1 MATELV
7 SIFIYPGFMFAVL
20 LGLLYRGV
28 DRKLTARFQN
38 RIGPP
43 IWQAYYD
50 FIKLMSK
57 ETIIPKG
64 TSALFM
70 FSPVLAVAALFTLTA
85 SLPIFGSVAFP
96 TLDNVILVIYLILLS
111 SVFIAFAGLASNEAF
126 GSIGAIR
133 KITQMIAIEFP
144 FLVVLFTA
152 VYVAGSLSLSEI
164 VSYQL
169 ANGLFALSL
178 PLGLFVFFLA
188 TLGSV
193 HKKPFDVPD
202 AKQEIV
208 AGLYTEYS
216 GAGLAL
222 FELAHA
228 LKFYIM
234 ISLMIVLFFGGA
246 ATIWLFLLKFFII
259 GILLSLI
266 SAVLARLKIDQL
278 FRFFWL
284 LAGPLAIIELARVM
298 LL

>member
-1 MATELV
+1 MINILT
-7 SIFIYPGFMFAVL
+7 SIFIYPGFLFAVL
-20 LGLLYRGV
+20 LGMLYRGV

-57 ETIIPKG
+57 ETIVPKG

-70 FSPVLAVAALFTLTA
+70 LSPVLAVAALFTLTA
-85 SLPIFGSVAFP
+85 SLPVFGSVAVP

-111 SVFIAFAGLASNEAF
+111 SVFVAFAGLASNEAF
-126 GSIGAIR
+126 GAIGAIR
-133 KITQMIAIEFP
+133 KITQMIAVELPLLI
-144 FLVVLFTA
+144 VLFAA
-152 VYVAGSLSLSEI
+152 VYAAGSLSLSEI

-169 ANGLFALSL
+169 SNGIFALSL
-178 PLGLFVFFLA
+178 PIGLVVFFLA

-193 HKKPFDVPD
+193 HKKPFDIPD

-208 AGLYTEYS
+208 AGFYTEYS

-222 FELAHA
+222 FELVHA

-234 ISLMIVLFFGGA
+234 ISLLIILFFGGA
-246 ATIWLFLLKFFII
+246 ASIYTFLIEFFLI
-259 GILLSLI
+259 GLLLSLV

-278 FRFFWL
+278 FKFYWVVVL
-284 LAGPLAIIELARVM
+284 PLAIIELARVM